1 MRKMLNLFNRIRRE
15 EEGQSMVE
23 YGLIIVLI
31 AVVVIGALTLVGGQ
45 LGNIFTNISTS
56 L

>member
-23 YGLIIVLI
+23 YGLIVVLI
-31 AVVVIGALTLVGGQ
+31 AVVVIIALTAIGGN
-45 LGNIFTNISTS
+45 LTGLFNNIAGH